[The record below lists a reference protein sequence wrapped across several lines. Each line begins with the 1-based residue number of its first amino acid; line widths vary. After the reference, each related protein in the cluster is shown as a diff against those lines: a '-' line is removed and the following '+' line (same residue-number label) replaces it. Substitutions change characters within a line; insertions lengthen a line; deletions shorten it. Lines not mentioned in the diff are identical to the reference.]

1 MRSLFIGVDWADS
14 DHDVFI
20 TNEYGKSLDAFA
32 IDDSIFGLHK
42 FNSSVSSYGVKP
54 DDVHIA
60 IETPHGLM
68 VNSLIRCGY
77 NVYPI
82 NPKAVRNERKTYR
95 ASDARDDDFDA
106 FVMSHMIRMRV
117 ENYTPLRPQSPLT
130 EEIRILSEDRH
141 KLVVQKVRLVNQLR
155 ATLKVYYPA
164 AIGLFSSLDAK
175 IALEFLSNFPTP
187 QDAKKL
193 TEEEWAQF
201 LEQKSYPYKE
211 RGSLLYE
218 KLQAEQLEAS
228 SVIVRAKQRQ
238 MIALV
243 NQLRA
248 VVDSIKEYEKELDK
262 LLKEHKYT
270 EILLSLPSV
279 SNTLAASLIGQFSER
294 EEFFKIA
301 SVLQSYGGTAPVT
314 IQSGK
319 KRIVVFRKACNK
331 FLRYTFHNLAF
342 ASLRR
347 VKWAREFYDN
357 QKSKGKSH
365 SLALRNLANQWAEII
380 FALLTKGEKYDESIY
395 LSHRERYLKKA
406 AQSG

>member
-1 MRSLFIGVDWADS
+1 MKSLFIGIDWADE
-14 DHDVFI
+14 DHDVCI
-20 TNEYGKSLDAFA
+20 TSEVGKCLSAFA
-32 IDDSIFGLHK
+32 IDDSILGLHK
-42 FNSSVSSYGVKP
+42 FNSTVSSYGVEP
-54 DDVHIA
+54 SEVHIA

-68 VNSLIRCGY
+68 VNALIRFGY

-95 ASDARDDDFDA
+95 ASDARDDNFDA
-106 FVMSHMIRMRV
+106 FVLANMIRMRV
-117 ENYTPLRPQSPLT
+117 EGYTPLRPQTPLT

-164 AIGLFSSLDAK
+164 TCGLFSSLDAK
-175 IALEFLSNFPTP
+175 ISLEFLSNFPTP

-193 TEEEWAQF
+193 TQDEWAQF

-228 SVIVRAKQRQ
+228 SVIVRSKQRQ

-248 VVDSIKEYEKELDK
+248 VVNSIKEYDLELDK

-270 EILLSLPSV
+270 EILLSLPPV
-279 SNTLAASLIGQFSER
+279 SNTLAACLIGQFSER

-331 FLRYTFHNLAF
+331 AERLSLS
-342 ASLRR
+342 ASCGIP
-347 VKWAREFYDN
+347 
-357 QKSKGKSH
+357 S
-365 SLALRNLANQWAEII
+365 II
-380 FALLTKGEKYDESIY
+380 
-395 LSHRERYLKKA
+395 
-406 AQSG
+406 

>member
-1 MRSLFIGVDWADS
+1 MTSLFIGIDWADE

-20 TNEYGKSLDAFA
+20 TNEIGTSLDAFA
-32 IDDSIFGLHK
+32 IDDSILGLHQ
-42 FNSSVSSYGVKP
+42 FNSTVSSYEVEP
-54 DDVHIA
+54 NDVHIA
-60 IETPHGLM
+60 IETPHGLI
-68 VNSLIRCGY
+68 VNALIRQGY

-95 ASDARDDDFDA
+95 SSDARDDNFDA
-106 FVMSHMIRMRV
+106 FVLAQMIRMRV
-117 ENYTPLRPQSPLT
+117 EGYTPLRPQTELT

-164 AIGLFSSLDAK
+164 AIGLFSSLSAK
-175 IALEFLSNFPTP
+175 ITLEFLLNFPTP

-193 TEEEWAQF
+193 TQDEWAEF
-201 LEQKSYPYKE
+201 LEQNSYPYKE
-211 RGSLLYE
+211 RASLLYE
-218 KLQAEQLEAS
+218 KLQVEQLEAS
-228 SVIVRAKQRQ
+228 PVIVRSKRRQ

-243 NQLRA
+243 KQVKTVIDA
-248 VVDSIKEYEKELDK
+248 IKEYDSELDK
-262 LLKEHKYT
+262 LLKQHQYT
-270 EILLSLPSV
+270 ELLLSLPPV

-294 EEFFKIA
+294 EEFFATANI
-301 SVLQSYGGTAPVT
+301 LQNYGGTTPIT

-342 ASLRR
+342 ASLRT
-347 VKWAREFYDN
+347 VNWAREFYDK
-357 QKSKGKSH
+357 QKAKGKSH

-380 FALLTKGEKYDESIY
+380 FAMFTKREQYDESVY
-395 LSHRERYLKKA
+395 LSQRERYMKKSA
-406 AQSG
+406 